1 MNSPQ
6 EPASPTAEANIKGI
20 LEWLALAHGRRGA
33 EDTDQLHQQ
42 LLRLRQAPIPT
53 PQRLK
58 LLDLLFSQAER
69 IIDSELPALYETA
82 LPISRKLRQRI
93 RTVLDMLAVLTQ
105 DYFNTLAELFDPQ
118 NTGTQRSPQTTLRRV
133 IRCISWQVQINQL
146 SASPTGL
153 GLWQQL
159 HAAFRTSRRLGLA
172 DAPGPR
178 DSQSI
183 LQIYSATLLAAIA
196 QPASFSS
203 RELAFISSYL
213 AACNHSL
220 ALAAEPPRDSDSIFW
235 IDPDKDFP
243 AHALI
248 RRLPSADTQTLYFS
262 CDALTSSAQ
271 IHLSELK
278 KGATASSLGLPAF
291 AETRSGQGVLKRLVR
306 LWGQPS
312 KRKFPRRRQS
322 YRVHFCAGLDNIWQ
336 LLKTSTPHT
345 PCSEWM
351 VINESPDG
359 YALMHVSGQTRDLEV
374 GDIAALQPIGE
385 RAEAVPLWHVCIVRW
400 ALSENPEHIELGL
413 QLLASRAIA
422 AEIAQPFDLDS
433 RNIAAL
439 ILPETPPLR
448 PSQALIVPTGA
459 LSDTRQ
465 KIVVLVERDNLAI
478 HEVRTTGVDE
488 QTNSIEVFS
497 VSPDETP

>member
-1 MNSPQ
+1 MNSPL
-6 EPASPTAEANIKGI
+6 EPASPAAEANIKGI

-33 EDTDQLHQQ
+33 EDSDQLQQQ
-42 LLRLRQAPIPT
+42 LLRLRQAPVPT

-58 LLDLLFSQAER
+58 LLDLLYSQAER
-69 IIDSELPALYETA
+69 VIDSELPPLHDTS
-82 LPISRKLRQRI
+82 LPISRKLRQRT
-93 RTVLDMLAVLTQ
+93 RAVLDMLAVLTQ

-118 NTGTQRSPQTTLRRV
+118 STGAQRSPQTALRRA
-133 IRCISWQVQINQL
+133 IRCVSWQIRINQL
-146 SASPTGL
+146 AASPTGL

-159 HAAFRTSRRLGLA
+159 HAAFRTARRLGLA
-172 DAPGPR
+172 EPPGPR

-183 LQIYSATLLAAIA
+183 LQIYSATVLAAIA

-203 RELAFISSYL
+203 RELAFIGDYL
-213 AACNHSL
+213 AASNPSL
-220 ALAAEPPRDSDSIFW
+220 ALTEEPPRDSDSIFW
-235 IDPDKDFP
+235 IDLDKDFP
-243 AHALI
+243 AHALV
-248 RRLPSADTQTLYFS
+248 RRLPSADNQTLYFS
-262 CDALTSSAQ
+262 CDDLTKATLA
-271 IHLSELK
+271 HLGELK
-278 KGATASSLGLPAF
+278 KGATASALGLPPF
-291 AETRSGQGVLKRLVR
+291 AETRSGQGVLKRLGR

-336 LLKTSTPHT
+336 LIKSATPT
-345 PCSEWM
+345 VPRSEWM
-351 VINESPDG
+351 VTNESPDG
-359 YALMHVSGQTRDLEV
+359 YALMHVAGQTGNLEV

-413 QLLASRAIA
+413 QLLTSRAIA
-422 AEIAQPFDLDS
+422 AEIAQPFDLDAPS
-433 RNIAAL
+433 IAAL
-439 ILPETPPLR
+439 VLPETPPLR

-459 LSDTRQ
+459 LSDARQ

-488 QTNSIEVFS
+488 QTASIEVFS